1 MRVQRSNGYR
11 YLVVGALLSGGV
23 AACSSDAGV
32 DAGKDGASDAGIEV
46 GADAT
51 ISDVGADGSASDAID
66 ATADSQIDGKVD
78 MNPFEHPIAEVGVD
92 GNVPA
97 PMDLTATV
105 LARRQ
110 TSFHLAWT
118 APSSGGQGV
127 SGYVVR
133 VARVPITAANFDD
146 VGTTTMDV
154 LYTKTPAAP
163 GAVDGI
169 DIPDLVIENDYYFAV
184 AAVDSSNA
192 RGPIAAT
199 QTKSRATFNS
209 TVLTGANGATEAFGL
224 QFDAGD
230 ADRNGIS
237 DLLVGVSSGKH
248 AYLFLNHMKAPA
260 VAASVTFSGD
270 ATTTASFGRG
280 VAFIGDIDDD
290 GFEDLAVSDRGTS
303 AHIYIYKGRQVWP
316 ATLSNT
322 EANYVI
328 TVDATYDN
336 SIFGA
341 AMARLGDFNGD
352 GVDDFAIGATQF
364 GGTGLPGRAVIVL
377 GKVGFAGFALPNA
390 ANTIVIDGD
399 PAVTTPM
406 FGYRLV
412 GLGHFYAGTGTTLVV
427 SAPGNSTAASGNEGR
442 LYAFHGQTGSS
453 GAISS
458 ATANHILVGPAG
470 NNRIGAALAN
480 LGPMVN
486 TLPSL
491 GSGNP
496 VDRVST
502 PNGSDFV
509 LSGSS
514 ASGPFASKI
523 VASQPTGGLSGMAII
538 GGGISGR
545 DEVFSLIG
553 DATPDLVMLSRDS
566 PSFQI
571 VDGRTI
577 RSTPS
582 PIDTTA
588 KASVIV
594 TLPGDWTTTGE
605 AEGTLLPDIDG
616 DGYPDFAI
624 GNAIGSVA
632 GKVIA
637 YW

>member
-1 MRVQRSNGYR
+1 MRVQRSFVQTC
-11 YLVVGALLSGGV
+11 LGV
-23 AACSSDAGV
+23 AALWCGGVVGCSSDGHV
-32 DAGKDGASDAGIEV
+32 DAGKDGASDGGVEV
-46 GADAT
+46 GGDGPF
-51 ISDVGADGSASDAID
+51 SEVGTDGNVLDGSDANAGDASD
-66 ATADSQIDGKVD
+66 G
-78 MNPFEHPIAEVGVD
+78 NPFEHPIAEVGVD
-92 GNVPA
+92 GSAPA
-97 PMDLTATV
+97 PMNLTATV

-110 TSFHLAWT
+110 TSFRLAWI
-118 APSSGGQGV
+118 APASGGQPV

-133 VARVPITAANFDD
+133 VATVPITAANFDA

-154 LYTKTPAAP
+154 LYTKTPAQP
-163 GAVDGI
+163 GAADGI
-169 DIPDLVIENDYYFAV
+169 DIPDLTIENDYYFAV
-184 AAVDSSNA
+184 AAIDSSNA

-199 QTKSRATFNS
+199 TTAARATFNT

-237 DLLVGVSSGKH
+237 DLLVGVSAGKH
-248 AYLFLNHMKAPA
+248 AYLYLNHMNAPA
-260 VAASVTFSGD
+260 AAASVTFTGD

-303 AHIYIYKGRQVWP
+303 AHVYIYKGRQVWP
-316 ATLSNT
+316 ATLANT
-322 EANYVI
+322 DANYVI

-341 AMARLGDFNGD
+341 TMARLGDFNGD

-364 GGTGLPGRAVIVL
+364 GGAALPGRAVIVL
-377 GKVGFAGFALPNA
+377 GKVGFASFALPNA

-406 FGYRLV
+406 FGYRV
-412 GLGHFYAGTGTTLVV
+412 IGLGHFYAGTGTTLVV
-427 SAPGNSTAASGNEGR
+427 SAPGNTTSAAGNEGR

-458 ATANHILVGPAG
+458 ATANHTLVGPAG

-480 LGPMVN
+480 LGTMIN
-486 TLPSL
+486 ALPSL

-496 VDRVST
+496 VDRVTT
-502 PNGSDFV
+502 PNGSSVVF
-509 LSGSS
+509 SGSS
-514 ASGPFASKI
+514 ATGPFAAK
-523 VASQPTGGLSGMAII
+523 VVVYQATAGLSGQAII
-538 GGGISGR
+538 GGGMSGR

-571 VDGRTI
+571 VDGRTV
-577 RSTPS
+577 RTAAS
-582 PIDTTA
+582 PIDTNM
-588 KASVIV
+588 KASVTV
-594 TLPGDWTTTGE
+594 ALPGDWTTTGE
-605 AEGTLLPDIDG
+605 AQGTLIPDLDG

-624 GNAIGSVA
+624 GNAVGSVA
-632 GKVIA
+632 GKVVA